1 MKTFSKEKLILE
13 HYVMAAEEVMGEVTV
28 RVWKP
33 KTMGDLSAID
43 MRSEMQSHRHLVDYA
58 KGVFWGTGN
67 PDYGDWDAQL
77 VYCADPHRK
86 VVDIYICALLIRP
99 YSEEALNHY
108 GERMGL
114 SVWKRLL
121 LMWDSRQF
129 DAEGGY
135 KPLNKSLE
143 K

>member
-1 MKTFSKEKLILE
+1 
-13 HYVMAAEEVMGEVTV
+13 
-28 RVWKP
+28 
-33 KTMGDLSAID
+33 
-43 MRSEMQSHRHLVDYA
+43 
-58 KGVFWGTGN
+58 
-67 PDYGDWDAQL
+67 
-77 VYCADPHRK
+77 
-86 VVDIYICALLIRP
+86 LLIRP

>member
-1 MKTFSKEKLILE
+1 
-13 HYVMAAEEVMGEVTV
+13 
-28 RVWKP
+28 
-33 KTMGDLSAID
+33 
-43 MRSEMQSHRHLVDYA
+43 
-58 KGVFWGTGN
+58 
-67 PDYGDWDAQL
+67 
-77 VYCADPHRK
+77 
-86 VVDIYICALLIRP
+86 
-99 YSEEALNHY
+99 
-108 GERMGL
+108 MGL

>member
-1 MKTFSKEKLILE
+1 
-13 HYVMAAEEVMGEVTV
+13 
-28 RVWKP
+28 
-33 KTMGDLSAID
+33 
-43 MRSEMQSHRHLVDYA
+43 
-58 KGVFWGTGN
+58 
-67 PDYGDWDAQL
+67 
-77 VYCADPHRK
+77 
-86 VVDIYICALLIRP
+86 LLIRP

-135 KPLNKSLE
+135 KLWPAGMNEILLGSSMLISKLQ
-143 K
+143 